1 MSNGKALIH
10 IKKKWWLYLIWL
22 LVVAVVS
29 ASVYTVASE
38 PEGADK
44 LVIFSATYGDEESQ
58 INYFKKLK
66 PDYVKKVEVTAMAK
80 TDNYFDS
87 VFSASYVYFFG
98 GCTINKYALADVV
111 IIPESVAD
119 GLFSNGDPGDWLELD
134 DIAVRSAF
142 GETGK
147 EITYYEKSGKLFGIK
162 IFDKEDE
169 DDKSPFKFTDGK
181 GNKENFYALFRKNSL
196 HLGSLSELSE
206 NKKHDGAITIVKELL
221 SL

>member
-1 MSNGKALIH
+1 MSNGKAFTHL
-10 IKKKWWLYLIWL
+10 KKKWWIYLIWL
-22 LVVAVVS
+22 LVVAVV
-29 ASVYTVASE
+29 ATSVYTVAAE

-44 LVIFSATYGDEESQ
+44 LVIFSATYGEEEPQ
-58 INYFKKLK
+58 INYFKNRK
-66 PDYVKKVEVTAMAK
+66 PDYVKKVEVTAMPK

-111 IIPESVAD
+111 IIPESVAN

-134 DIAVRSAF
+134 DTAVRSAF
-142 GETGK
+142 GDTGK
-147 EITYYEKSGKLFGIK
+147 AITYYEKGGKFFGIK

-169 DDKSPFKFTDGK
+169 DDKSPFRFTDSE
-181 GNKENFYALFRKNSL
+181 GNKENFYALFRKGSL
-196 HLGSLSELSE
+196 HLGSLSDSSE
-206 NKKHDGAITIVKELL
+206 DKKHDGAITIVKELL

>member
-98 GCTINKYALADVV
+98 GCTIKRRPGRLALTRRYRRKV
-111 IIPESVAD
+111 
-119 GLFSNGDPGDWLELD
+119 G
-134 DIAVRSAF
+134 
-142 GETGK
+142 
-147 EITYYEKSGKLFGIK
+147 
-162 IFDKEDE
+162 
-169 DDKSPFKFTDGK
+169 
-181 GNKENFYALFRKNSL
+181 FRRNR
-196 HLGSLSELSE
+196 
-206 NKKHDGAITIVKELL
+206 
-221 SL
+221 